1 MHEMLIFYRV
11 CKHKFSFAINTLFLP
26 MSIDIDRPCVESLM
40 VFPEKDS
47 DEIPGRAHTGMISLN
62 EQEKSAFA
70 SGKA

>member
-1 MHEMLIFYRV
+1 
-11 CKHKFSFAINTLFLP
+11 

-47 DEIPGRAHTGMISLN
+47 DQIPGRAHTGMISLN